1 MDFFKMW
8 IMPPLIGA
16 VIGYFTNW
24 LAIKMLFRP
33 YKTVRI
39 AGIRLPFTPGILPRE
54 KDRLAVSLGETV
66 AQELL
71 TPQVIS
77 KRMQS
82 PEIRDMMG
90 KGVRTALEGFFGQ
103 DAESLFGG
111 RHPSVDVTDP
121 DSVDESSLSF
131 NMRASL
137 RRFIASADIQLSIKG
152 MLANFLGRIGELELR
167 DVISKE
173 QFVGAI
179 TKAAS
184 SVGHRASSTIAA
196 TNETPNA
203 QLLFR
208 ALVELPP
215 DQTIQAL
222 SDAIV
227 PRAYELFLPYID
239 DFLHKDEVKM
249 RLEAEALAFVK
260 RALDRLGTF
269 QRLFVSIAGYD
280 AKIAQTMPDTIE
292 DFIQTIERVLKD
304 SSTPQ
309 KISEAL
315 GAALI
320 ALRAKADAPFV
331 RGSTPTGVHGGV
343 PGALEEILESLGASS
358 EELAQRAAQSYDR
371 LAGLQIKKLIGFSV
385 SAEEASNFLVS
396 AFVRS
401 IEGEGGASTT
411 TPGALFVQILRES
424 AKGKTIAEFLGIR
437 SEGIEQI
444 SQTLVTTLLSLIETR
459 MPLVVETIDIPSMV
473 SEKIDSLDMRE
484 VEHIVLK
491 VVKHELAWITWLGGI
506 LGAIIGLAQSILW
519 IL

>member
-33 YKTVRI
+33 YKTIRI

-82 PEIRDMMG
+82 PEIRNMME
-90 KGVRTALEGFFGQ
+90 KGVTTALEGFFGQ

-111 RHPSVDVTDP
+111 RHPTVDVTDP
-121 DSVDESSLSF
+121 DSGDESSLSF

-137 RRFIASADIQLSIKG
+137 RRLVTSADIQLSIKQ
-152 MLANFLGRIGELELR
+152 MFADFLGRIGDLELR
-167 DVISKE
+167 DLITKE

-184 SVGHRASSTIAA
+184 SIGHRASSTIAA

-203 QLLFR
+203 HPLFR

-215 DQTIQAL
+215 DKTIQAL
-222 SDAIV
+222 SDAVV
-227 PRAYELFLPYID
+227 PRAYEFFLPYID

-249 RLEAEALAFVK
+249 RLEAEALAFVR
-260 RALDRLGTF
+260 RALDRLGSF

-280 AKIAQTMPDTIE
+280 TKIAQTMPDTIE
-292 DFIQTIERVLKD
+292 DLIQTIGRVLRD
-304 SSTPQ
+304 ASTPQ

-315 GAALI
+315 SAALI
-320 ALRAKADAPFV
+320 AQRAKADAPFASESSQA
-331 RGSTPTGVHGGV
+331 RGHGGV
-343 PGALEEILESLGASS
+343 PGVLEAVLVSLNDSS
-358 EELAQRAAQSYDR
+358 EELEQRAAQSYDR

-385 SAEEASNFLVS
+385 SAEKASNFLVS
-396 AFVRS
+396 AFARS
-401 IEGEGGASTT
+401 TEGEGGASSTT
-411 TPGALFVQILRES
+411 LGALFVQILRES

-459 MPLVVETIDIPSMV
+459 MPMLVETIDIPSMV

-506 LGAIIGLAQSILW
+506 LGMIIGFVQSILW